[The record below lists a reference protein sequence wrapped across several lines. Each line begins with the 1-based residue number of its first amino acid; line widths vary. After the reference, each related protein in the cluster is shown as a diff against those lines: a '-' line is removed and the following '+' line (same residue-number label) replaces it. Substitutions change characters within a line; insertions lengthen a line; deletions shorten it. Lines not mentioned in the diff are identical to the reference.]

1 MILPTH
7 WHTNITPSS
16 VTRVLT
22 FDQQWRA
29 TLRLP
34 SCVFSFAAVA
44 KQLLFSVKLSEHG
57 PAGVEFRDAKRRGV
71 RGWWFGMVNVPPDL
85 RAPDAPSVLR
95 KEKQATALLPISTR
109 RPRTLI
115 SPGVIDSDSET
126 FEKPIIYARW
136 RLSKVI
142 ESGRDCASI
151 SATMETKVELED
163 PGRRSRLHSSTA
175 RGAGQAVRL

>member
-1 MILPTH
+1 
-7 WHTNITPSS
+7 
-16 VTRVLT
+16 
-22 FDQQWRA
+22 
-29 TLRLP
+29 
-34 SCVFSFAAVA
+34 
-44 KQLLFSVKLSEHG
+44 
-57 PAGVEFRDAKRRGV
+57 
-71 RGWWFGMVNVPPDL
+71 MVNVPPDL

-109 RPRTLI
+109 PRTSI

-126 FEKPIIYARW
+126 CEKPIIYTRW

-142 ESGRDCASI
+142 ESGRACASI
-151 SATMETKVELED
+151 SAMMETKVELED